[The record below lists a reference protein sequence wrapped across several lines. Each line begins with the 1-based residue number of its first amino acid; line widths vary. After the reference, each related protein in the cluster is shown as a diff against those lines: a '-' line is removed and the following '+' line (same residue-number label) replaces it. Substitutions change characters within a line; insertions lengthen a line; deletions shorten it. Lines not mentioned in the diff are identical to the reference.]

1 MPNPKRRHSHSRKGR
16 RRSQDGLAVPSFA
29 ACPNCG
35 TPKLPHKACPECGF
49 YRGRQVIK
57 EAED

>member
-1 MPNPKRRHSHSRKGR
+1 M
-16 RRSQDGLAVPSFA
+16 AVPSFA
-29 ACPNCG
+29 ACSNCG
-35 TPKLPHKACPECGF
+35 TPKLPHKACPECGH

>member
-1 MPNPKRRHSHSRKGR
+1 MPNPKRRHSQSRKGR
-16 RRSQDGLAVPSFA
+16 RRSHHGMSVPSFA
-29 ACPNCG
+29 ACANCG